1 MRREARLKPEYAHLY
16 PGVAPGTW
24 ESAGVLADR
33 VISARLLRPSSGFVL
48 SDRALAEEHF
58 EFRGGSRQRAVVPA
72 PANTSIDP
80 RAGRTEGVG
89 SGPEF

>member
-16 PGVAPGTW
+16 PGVEPGVW

-33 VISARLLRPSSGFVL
+33 VLSARLLRPNNGFIL

-58 EFRGGSRQRAVVPA
+58 EFRGGPRQRVAVSA
-72 PANTSIDP
+72 PSNTAADP
-80 RAGRTEGVG
+80 RAARAESVG
-89 SGPEF
+89 SAPEF